1 MSNNAPL
8 TASIARRPLYT
19 SRIQK
24 AAGALPEIKTL
35 LSYWDPEQS
44 SAVNLQRFER
54 ENILGKASR
63 TRMSDL
69 LNRTFKQRYM
79 ADPEILP
86 ALVVFAH
93 AGTSSQVL
101 DPILYFLAAESD
113 PLLRDAVVEVL
124 ASRIARQDGEITVGQ
139 MVTWLTRQMA
149 NGQME
154 GSWSEATTTRVARSL
169 LAALRDFGLLEGKVN
184 KRVVPIYLPTVAF
197 VFIAFL
203 LHRYQRSG
211 DRLLHHP
218 AWRLFFLS
226 SDAVERFFLEAH
238 QEGLL
243 EYHAAGPVI
252 RIDFS
257 ASSPKEYACVLT
269 ERSN

>member
-1 MSNNAPL
+1 VAGL
-8 TASIARRPLYT
+8 VVQRPLYT

-35 LSYWDPEQS
+35 LSYWDSEQS
-44 SAVNLQRFER
+44 VDSNIQRFER

-69 LNRTFKQRYM
+69 LHRTFKQRYL
-79 ADPEILP
+79 ADPEVLP

-113 PLLRDAVVEVL
+113 PLLRDAVVDVL
-124 ASRIARQDGEITVGQ
+124 ASRIARQDSEITVGQ
-139 MVTWLTRQMA
+139 VVTWLNQQVSDGLT
-149 NGQME
+149 E
-154 GSWSEATTTRVARSL
+154 GPWSETTTTRVARSL

-184 KRVVPIYLPTVAF
+184 KRVVPIYLPTIAF

-203 LHRYQRSG
+203 LARHQRSG
-211 DRLLHHP
+211 DRLLHDP
-218 AWRLFFLS
+218 AWRLFFLPS
-226 SDAVERFFLEAH
+226 EAVERFFLEAH

-252 RIDFS
+252 RIDFP
-257 ASSPKEYACVLT
+257 ASSPERYARVLT
-269 ERSN
+269 ERPN